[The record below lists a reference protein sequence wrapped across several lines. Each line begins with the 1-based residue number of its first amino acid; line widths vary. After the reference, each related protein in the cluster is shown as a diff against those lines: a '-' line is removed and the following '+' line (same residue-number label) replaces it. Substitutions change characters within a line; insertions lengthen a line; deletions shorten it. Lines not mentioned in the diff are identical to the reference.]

1 MIQSLEPFV
10 FPRRDQV
17 KLLFSYQPFDCAD
30 ESADGFVRVKQ
41 SNEAPL
47 DFTIFYQ
54 KISFDTINYQIRLPL
69 RIRVHSIRLVT
80 GKRSTSAYRIRA
92 TVSRSLGSQK
102 SALHRLQVLGTVGL
116 LWNDEYINS
125 SRWFVRAGL
134 CLRPGQLGEISPGT
148 DLKPLERK
156 GFVTAIDDPAPS
168 GKITGKDI
176 SP

>member
-1 MIQSLEPFV
+1 
-10 FPRRDQV
+10 V

-41 SNEAPL
+41 SDEAPL

-54 KISFDTINYQIRLPL
+54 KISFDTINYQIRLSL
-69 RIRVHSIRLVT
+69 RIRVHSTRFVT
-80 GKRSTSAYRIRA
+80 GKRRASAYRIRV
-92 TVSRSLGSQK
+92 TVSRSLGSQQ
-102 SALHRLQVLGTVGL
+102 SASHSLQVLGIVGL